1 MIFTKFMGG
10 FLFFGATCLVSLV
23 GTEYAF
29 RMISAKDTVV
39 NFAGLGLLGLVVL
52 TIVGSV
58 FVGKKLF
65 GGEKV

>member
-1 MIFTKFMGG
+1 MSFKNFVCG
-10 FLFFGATCLVSLV
+10 FLFFGATCLLCLV

-29 RMISAKDTVV
+29 SMISAKDTVA
-39 NFAGLGLLGLVVL
+39 NFAGLGLLGLVAL
-52 TIVGSV
+52 TLVGSI